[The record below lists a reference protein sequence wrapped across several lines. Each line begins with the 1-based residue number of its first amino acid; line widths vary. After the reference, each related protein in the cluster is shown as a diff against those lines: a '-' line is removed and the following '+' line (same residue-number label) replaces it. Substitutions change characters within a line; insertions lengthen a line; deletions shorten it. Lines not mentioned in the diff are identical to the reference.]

1 MKKGEEKAF
10 VKKTKTLNYGLEFTH
25 GVRRA
30 LMGALGILYF
40 ISLGYDIIAVTSLF
54 AISTIIMTFFEFP
67 TGAIADYDSR
77 KKSIV
82 ISLFLLSVAFF
93 GLFLFKDFWILA
105 TCWILGDIAWT
116 FSSGAGSAWI
126 LDALKYHKKKD
137 KIVNLISRSYFSE
150 KSGYVLGG
158 LIGLVVVAINFSFVW
173 LIVSIMNLGM
183 MFLVIRFMEERNF
196 KPEKIPRSYLSKAL
210 IKAKE
215 SFVYIF
221 HKENKNTLNLIL
233 IGFLGTVTIGSFYII
248 IPLFFYEVF
257 NLNPG
262 YVSGLFSL
270 VVGISLIS
278 PFLAERISKTK
289 TLNFS
294 IALTFLVMGI
304 SIFLIGFS
312 SSLILAIIFFAL
324 MQLSLTASD
333 VLTDS
338 ALNHEFSSKIRASL
352 GSLNNIVWA
361 LAFSLASFLTGL
373 GIVHLGLKSML
384 FISGALTL
392 VSGLLYF
399 FRLKNL

>member
-1 MKKGEEKAF
+1 MKKGEDVNF
-10 VKKTKTLNYGLEFTH
+10 VKRTKTLNYGLEFTH

-40 ISLGYDIIAVTSLF
+40 ISLGYDVIAVTSLF

-82 ISLFLLSVAFF
+82 ISLFLLSLAFL
-93 GLFLFKDFWILA
+93 GLFLFSNFWILA
-105 TCWILGDIAWT
+105 AFWILGDIAWT

-150 KSGYVLGG
+150 KSGYVIGG
-158 LIGLVVVAINFSFVW
+158 LIGLVVVAISFSFVW
-173 LIVSIMNLGM
+173 LIVSVMNLVM
-183 MFLVIRFMEERNF
+183 MFLVIKYMEERNF
-196 KPEKIPRSYLSKAL
+196 KPEKIPRNYLSKAL

-215 SFVYIF
+215 SFAYIF
-221 HKENKNTLNLIL
+221 HKENKNTLNLIS
-233 IGFLGTVTIGSFYII
+233 IGFLGTIAVSSFYIA
-248 IPLFFYEVF
+248 IPLFFYEIF

-262 YVSGLFSL
+262 YVSGLFSI
-270 VVGISLIS
+270 VIGASLIS
-278 PFLAERISKTK
+278 PFLAEKVSKK
-289 TLNFS
+289 KSLSFS
-294 IALTFLVMGI
+294 IALTFLIMGI
-304 SIFLIGFS
+304 SMFLISFS
-312 SSLILAIIFFAL
+312 NSLILAIIFFII

-333 VLTDS
+333 VLADS

-361 LAFSLASFLTGL
+361 LAFALASFLTGL
-373 GIVHLGLKSML
+373 GIVSLGLKNMI
-384 FISGALTL
+384 FISGVLTII
-392 VSGLLYF
+392 SGLLYF
-399 FRLKNL
+399 FKLKNL